1 MILRTNRRPI
11 RFLPGLAILLAL
23 GFWSMPAHAQMLYSS
38 LSDGNKA
45 PATATY
51 SFEISGKSP
60 EPPIMKYRL
69 LPSHSELTQGNAAQL
84 YHRAILLM
92 NQANFNLDR
101 NRDDGG
107 HTWQQIDQWRTVP
120 LDELPIEEAEEL
132 LRSYENSLHE
142 ASFAARRSYC
152 DWELPTREH
161 GTDLLSVLLPEIQE
175 MRSLARL
182 LALRIR
188 LRMIQGRFDEAIYD
202 LQTGYAMARH
212 VGNKDF
218 LVNALVGIAIGAMMD
233 EQLLNVISYES
244 TPNLY
249 WSIVNLPS
257 PRIDIRNSIAVE
269 QDTFK
274 VVFPELLEA
283 ANSSASED
291 YWDQK
296 LMEVIDRSRTLI
308 AQLRMKGND
317 GPVDW
322 ELLAYR
328 TAVYSQVPRIKRELV
343 ESFGYDAGKVDAMCG
358 SQAILLYSLND
369 LKQTRDQILAP
380 FGLPYYQA
388 KRFYDAEP
396 KLSSSLTQ
404 GDPLMLSKALLP
416 SLPTVH
422 QAATRDAC
430 RLAMLQATE
439 AIRDYAHKNGELP
452 SSLDQVTD
460 LPIPMNPYTNHPF
473 LYSRAPDNPFHA
485 TFEENNSTLPQRF
498 EITLRKP

>member
-1 MILRTNRRPI
+1 MMLRTNRRSNWL
-11 RFLPGLAILLAL
+11 LPGVVILLAL
-23 GFWSMPAHAQMLYSS
+23 GHGTVPAHGQLIEHDQKHGHKVLA
-38 LSDGNKA
+38 GI
-45 PATATY
+45 TY
-51 SFEISGKSP
+51 PFEITGRSP

-69 LPSHSELTQGNAAQL
+69 QPLHAELTTGNGAQL
-84 YHRAILLM
+84 YYRALLLM
-92 NQANFNLDR
+92 SQADVNLDR

-107 HTWQQIDQWRTVP
+107 HTWEQIEQWRNVP
-120 LDELPIEEAEEL
+120 LDEFPVQEAEEL
-132 LRSYENSLHE
+132 LRSYEDSLQE
-142 ASFAARRSYC
+142 ASYGARRSYC

-161 GTDLLSVLLPEIQE
+161 GTDLLGVLLPEIQK

-218 LVNALVGIAIGAMMD
+218 LVNALIGIAIGNMMD
-233 EQLLNVISYES
+233 EQLLNAISYES

-257 PRIDIRNSIAVE
+257 PLIDITNSMSVE

-283 ANSSASED
+283 ANSTAGEE

-296 LMEVIDRSRTLI
+296 LLEVINRSRILVFQ
-308 AQLRMKGND
+308 AQIGGRYK
-317 GPVDW
+317 PTDW
-322 ELLAYR
+322 EVWTQRA
-328 TAVYSQVPRIKRELV
+328 AIYSQVPRVKRELV
-343 ESFGYDAGKVDAMCG
+343 EKMGYDAGKIDAMCG

-369 LKQTRDQILAP
+369 LQRTRDQILAP

-404 GDPLMLSKALLP
+404 GDPLTLSEALLP

-422 QAATRDAC
+422 KVATRDAC
-430 RLAMLQATE
+430 WRAMLQATE
-439 AIRDYAHKNGELP
+439 AIRDYAQKHGQLP
-452 SSLDQVTD
+452 ESLEQVTD
-460 LPIPMNPYTNHPF
+460 LPIPMNPFTNQPLIYT
-473 LYSRAPDNPFHA
+473 RDADNPMKA
-485 TFEENNSTLPQRF
+485 TLKENNSTLPQRF
-498 EITLRKP
+498 EMTLRQP